1 MINYKT
7 MQEIAQAACRLVA
20 CDYGFEKNLVL
31 SQIPR
36 WIQLLGGY
44 LDEGK
49 DDPLSSSH
57 FGSNAYL
64 GNIESIY

>member
-36 WIQLLGGY
+36 QIQLLDVY

-49 DDPLSSSH
+49 DDPFSPST
-57 FGSNAYL
+57 Y
-64 GNIESIY
+64 IELWQYFKSLLI